1 MKVSKTGKSG
11 ISQSKLECMLELFP
25 SITVKEADNLFKAYK
40 DIESGKM
47 NDINARGYEIENEK

>member
-25 SITVKEADNLFKAYK
+25 SITVGKADDLFKAYK

>member
-25 SITVKEADNLFKAYK
+25 SITVREADNLFKAYK